1 MFSLLLFLCVW
12 VSVYFLCM
20 CVLVGRVFVC
30 MCMCLSHLSCLC
42 FNVVGLFVLMHCSIF
57 FFRLFCCCFHFHFVS
72 ACVGV
77 FCFQFS
83 LPITKYFVCFCFAY
97 NWMFCLRSHIHST
110 KVIFF
115 LCEFLFFICG
125 WCLFL
130 WPLLVHCLCLCVGC
144 VGYSFSLCAFL
155 KYLDQRVGFFTA
167 FQWFFLLRVQ
177 EFKSFVFLF
186 CFSFVLIFPP
196 SSLSLFLCYFCFNL
210 SGCLFSLKL
219 TC

>member
-1 MFSLLLFLCVW
+1 MCLTYVQYYIYKRRGIEMFSLLLFLCVW

-115 LCEFLFFICG
+115 SVWVSFFH
-125 WCLFL
+125 L
-130 WPLLVHCLCLCVGC
+130 WMV
-144 VGYSFSLCAFL
+144 SFSMT
-155 KYLDQRVGFFTA
+155 TA
-167 FQWFFLLRVQ
+167 SSLLMFVCWVCWLLILSLRV
-177 EFKSFVFLF
+177 S
-186 CFSFVLIFPP
+186 
-196 SSLSLFLCYFCFNL
+196 
-210 SGCLFSLKL
+210 
-219 TC
+219 

>member
-1 MFSLLLFLCVW
+1 
-12 VSVYFLCM
+12 
-20 CVLVGRVFVC
+20 

-115 LCEFLFFICG
+115 FCVSFFFSFVDGVFFYDHCQFTAYVCVLGVLVTHSLSARFLNI
-125 WCLFL
+125 WINVLD
-130 WPLLVHCLCLCVGC
+130 
-144 VGYSFSLCAFL
+144 FSLLFN
-155 KYLDQRVGFFTA
+155 DFFFA
-167 FQWFFLLRVQ
+167 QSARVQ
-177 EFKSFVFLF
+177 EF
-186 CFSFVLIFPP
+186 CFSILFFFCSYFSTIISF
-196 SSLSLFLCYFCFNL
+196 SLSMLLL
-210 SGCLFSLKL
+210 L
-219 TC
+219 